1 MAVSAAK
8 GSCLS
13 PESHSRCQQLDKNQS
28 RCSQHSHKRQTK
40 RRRKKKKKKK
50 KAELVISYH
59 IPGHF
64 PLAQAQNGW
73 REIYLVGENPLQY
86 SHIIL
91 HKKTGYQKG
100 GTTTITVT

>member
-1 MAVSAAK
+1 MAASAAK

-28 RCSQHSHKRQTK
+28 TQSRCSQHSHKRQTK
-40 RRRKKKKKKK
+40 RKRKK

-100 GTTTITVT
+100 GTTTTTVT

>member
-1 MAVSAAK
+1 MAASAAK

-13 PESHSRCQQLDKNQS
+13 PESHSRCQQLDKNQL
-28 RCSQHSHKRQTK
+28 SQDAVNIVTK
-40 RRRKKKKKKK
+40 DKKKEEKK

-100 GTTTITVT
+100 GTTTTTVT